1 MVYRIAGGIGLL
13 LLGIGMAGLGGIPG
27 PITGAFLVV
36 GAIGLLA
43 GI

>member
-13 LLGIGMAGLGGIPG
+13 LLGLGMVGLGGVPA
-27 PITGAFLVV
+27 PLTGAFLVV